1 MLDIVWILPALMVGA
16 FVVTLFFGKRLPKKG
31 AEIGTAA
38 VLLCLVLSL
47 VSVFQWSNRE
57 TVVHPTE
64 HSAEVGETPHAD
76 EVPAGAEGGTEHG
89 DEASPVAEETHST
102 EHGLS
107 AGLAP
112 RLSVSAAEEGGHGG
126 IREPVIKQVSWYRD
140 GNIDIGLGIH
150 VDGFAVAMLFVV
162 SFISLC
168 VHVFSI
174 EYLRGDKRFT
184 HYFAALNLF
193 TAAMLW
199 MVQSA
204 TTLGLFFGWELMGLC
219 SFLLIGHWW
228 EDKNNSD
235 AALKAFLTTRTGD
248 IGLLIGIIIMF
259 FASGKTFDIATANAM
274 ALDGSIGHGVL
285 LVAACCLFLGV
296 VGKSAQFPL
305 HTWLPDAMAGPTP
318 ASALIHAATMV
329 VAGVYLFARLYGVFW
344 QGFSIHAG
352 GMNLGA
358 WIGGITVVMAAGL
371 AFVQTDIKKV
381 LAYSTVSQLGYMIL
395 GLSVG
400 AWVGAIFHLV
410 THAFFKALL
419 FQGAGSIAHS
429 GSHHSFE
436 MERMGGLK
444 KYMPKTYWTFFVGYL
459 ALAGLPIFSGF
470 WSKDEIL
477 NAADANGFRIAWVA
491 GSLGAFMTAA
501 YMTRVMAKTFWG
513 ENRLHLFH
521 DGHET
526 HATSGDHDVHAA
538 HVVDTAHDQHASA
551 ADHEVTEHDAEHH
564 AADDGPHESPGLIT
578 WPLIALAVMATFVGF
593 LNWPFIKKF
602 WFEKFIA
609 NATFEESVVARN
621 WVRPFNWGVAVPSVV
636 LALLGIAVGYWY
648 NVVKKGD
655 LGLVR
660 RGGPA
665 AWVHKVLKNKYY
677 LDHLWTGIV
686 VNGIKGPI
694 AQTAYWFNQHI
705 LDGVINNVGK
715 GAVAT
720 GRAVY
725 DQIDQRVIDGIVNGS
740 GISASTGG
748 NVLRKLQ
755 TGRVQNYAAVFLA
768 SVGLL
773 GLALALFL

>member
-1 MLDIVWILPALMVGA
+1 MLDKVWILPALMVGA
-16 FVVTLFFGKRLPKKG
+16 FVATLFFGKRLPRKG

-57 TVVHPTE
+57 TVVHATE
-64 HSAEVGETPHAD
+64 HSADASETSH
-76 EVPAGAEGGTEHG
+76 EGKEPAAEEGGTDHEG
-89 DEASPVAEETHST
+89 ETTTAKEETHST
-102 EHGLS
+102 EQGLR
-107 AGLAP
+107 GGVAP
-112 RLSVSAAEEGGHGG
+112 RLSVSTAEEAEHGG
-126 IREPVIKQVSWYRD
+126 IRKPVIKQVSWYRD

-274 ALDGSIGHGVL
+274 ALDGSISHSVL
-285 LVAACCLFLGV
+285 LVAACCLFMGV

-329 VAGVYLFARLYGVFW
+329 VAGVYLFARMYGVFW

-419 FQGAGSIAHS
+419 FQGAGSVAHS

-444 KYMPKTYWTFFVGYL
+444 KYMPRTYWTFFVGYL

-521 DGHET
+521 D
-526 HATSGDHDVHAA
+526 
-538 HVVDTAHDQHASA
+538 
-551 ADHEVTEHDAEHH
+551 EHDTHDAHPTH
-564 AADDGPHESPGLIT
+564 DDHGAGADDGPRESPGLIT

-593 LNWPFIKKF
+593 LNWPFKDFLFLKKF

-609 NATFEESVVARN
+609 NATFEESVVASN
-621 WVRPFNWGVAVPSVV
+621 WVRPFNWGVAIPSVV

-660 RGGPA
+660 RGGPF
-665 AWVHKVLKNKYY
+665 AWVHKVLKQKYY

-686 VNGIKGPI
+686 VNSVKGPI